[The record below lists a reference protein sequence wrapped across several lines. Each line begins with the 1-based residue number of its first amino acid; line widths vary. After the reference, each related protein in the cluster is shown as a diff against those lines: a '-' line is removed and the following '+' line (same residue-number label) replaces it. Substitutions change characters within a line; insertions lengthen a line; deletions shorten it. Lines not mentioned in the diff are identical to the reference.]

1 MAKNP
6 EIDLWFEDECHF
18 QQHGTRCA
26 MWIPPEDADPV
37 VLLAP
42 TRKNVGVFGA
52 VRVEDGRLVTQK
64 DAVFDSETFLIF
76 LKRLLLCHRPGRK
89 MVIIL
94 DNARWHHAKLLRPW
108 LRKYR
113 HVLRLDFLPPY
124 SPDLN
129 AIERVWKITRRLCTH
144 NRYFAKLDELVEVV
158 FDQFNRWS
166 RPNNI
171 LRRLCAIT

>member
-6 EIDLWFEDECHF
+6 KIDLWFEDECHF

-26 MWIPPEDADPV
+26 MWIPPEETDPV

-42 TRKNVGVFGA
+42 TRKSVSVFGA

-64 DAVFDSETFLIF
+64 DKVFDSETFLIF
-76 LKRLLLCHRPGRK
+76 LKRLLLSRRPGRK
-89 MVIIL
+89 IVIFL
-94 DNARWHHAKLLRPW
+94 DNARWHHAKLLQPW
-108 LRKYR
+108 LRKHR
-113 HVLRLDFLPPY
+113 RTIRLDFLPPY
-124 SPDLN
+124 SPELN

-144 NRYFAKLDELVEVV
+144 NQYFAELEDLVDVV
-158 FDQFNRWS
+158 FNQFKHWN
-166 RPNNI
+166 RPNNV